1 MTRVKV
7 SPPKQGSEI
16 DQGQP
21 PPPPHRLVRIV
32 VGVGVFPLNRIDRL
46 NILLIQGAK
55 MIATIKGSCKIQAF
69 VAF

>member
-16 DQGQP
+16 DQGQAP
-21 PPPPHRLVRIV
+21 PRLVRIV

>member
-16 DQGQP
+16 DQGQA
-21 PPPPHRLVRIV
+21 PHRLVRIV